1 MDKAVVYNRLAGGL
15 IVSCQALKDEPLYS
29 SYIMSRMA
37 YAAKEGGAVG
47 IRANSI
53 SDIREIKKTVDLPVI
68 GIIKQKYEGYETVI
82 TPTRLEVEA
91 LVLEGVE
98 IIALDCTIRP
108 HPSEKNLED
117 FLYKIRAEFPDQL
130 FMADC
135 SNYAEG
141 MAAARLGMD
150 FIGTTLSGYTDY
162 TRNRQLPDV
171 ELIEQ
176 LSRDCGKPVI
186 AEGGIKTPDQLA
198 SVFKAGAWAAVVG
211 SAITRPREIT
221 REFILGAGCRTQEFK
236 EYKQKGES
244 E

>member
-15 IVSCQALKDEPLYS
+15 IVSCQALQDEPLYS

-68 GIIKQKYEGYETVI
+68 GIIKQNYEGYETVI
-82 TPTRLEVEA
+82 TPTRQEVEA
-91 LVLEGVE
+91 LVSEGVE

-108 HPSEKNLED
+108 HPLEKNTED
-117 FLYKIRAEFPDQL
+117 YLYKIRCDFPDQL

-135 SNYAEG
+135 SDYEEG
-141 MAAARLGMD
+141 MTAARLGID

-162 TRNRQLPDV
+162 TRNRQLPDL
-171 ELIEQ
+171 ELIGR

-198 SVFKAGAWAAVVG
+198 RAFKAGAWAAVVG

-221 REFILGAGCRTQEFK
+221 REFILGAGCRTQELK